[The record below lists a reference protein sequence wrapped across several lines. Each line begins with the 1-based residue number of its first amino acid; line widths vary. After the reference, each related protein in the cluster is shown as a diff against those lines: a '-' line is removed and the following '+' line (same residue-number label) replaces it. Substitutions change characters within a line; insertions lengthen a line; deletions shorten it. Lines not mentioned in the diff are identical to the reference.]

1 MMLPRPAWHVC
12 SMFTAINSH
21 HLPISADAANNEP
34 PEWVHL
40 VPAGLFSG
48 SDGRGPY
55 QVTSP
60 AAVIAASIQP
70 GRKLPIDINHA
81 IDLLAGT
88 GGQSPAVAWIAALE
102 SRDDGIW
109 GQVEWTPEGV
119 WLWTRKSYGY
129 LSPVFTHTKDAPHQ
143 VVQLLRAA
151 VTNNPNLTLTALHHQ
166 QQQETAMLEQ
176 LRKALGLPETATEAD
191 VLAAVTSAHHAQQ
204 ETAKHAAL
212 VSKAAEAVG
221 LPAGTSGDAL
231 VAALQSRGKVTP
243 TEAENAEL
251 KATVTSL
258 QGQLTTLI
266 SSHARDRA
274 VAVVEE
280 AVKAG
285 KIVPALKEHMIARH
299 MKDPAEIEKEISLL
313 PSINSG
319 GLGGR
324 KVPEADGGGL
334 SAEDRQVAALM
345 GVDETTFAASA
356 KTLHGKGN

>member
-1 MMLPRPAWHVC
+1 MIPPCPAWHFRG
-12 SMFTAINSH
+12 MQTAINSFL
-21 HLPISADAANNEP
+21 LPMGNDEAENGP

-40 VPAGLFSG
+40 VPAGVFSG

-55 QVTSP
+55 EVTSP
-60 AAVIAASIQP
+60 SAVIAASMLP
-70 GRKLPIDINHA
+70 GRKLPIDVNHA
-81 IDLLAGT
+81 IDHLAPEGKPT
-88 GGQSPAVAWIAALE
+88 PAVAWIVALE
-102 SRDDGIW
+102 ARDDGIW
-109 GQVEWTPEGV
+109 GKVEWTPEGV
-119 WLWTRKSYGY
+119 WIWTSKSYGY

-143 VVQLLRAA
+143 VVRVLRAA
-151 VTNNPNLTLTALHHQ
+151 VTNNPNLTLTALHN

-191 VLAAVTSAHHAQQ
+191 VLAAVASAHQAQQ
-204 ETAKHAAL
+204 ETASHAAL
-212 VSKAAEAVG
+212 VGKIVEVVG
-221 LPAGTSGDAL
+221 LPFGTSGDAL
-231 VAALQSRGKVTP
+231 VTALQSRGKVTP

-258 QGQLTTLI
+258 QSQLTTLI
-266 SSHARDRA
+266 SNHARDRA
-274 VAVVEE
+274 VVVVED

-299 MKDPAEIEKEISLL
+299 MKDPAEVEKEISLL

-324 KVPEADGGGL
+324 KVPEAEGGGL
-334 SAEDRQVAALM
+334 TEEDRQVAAMM

-356 KTLHGKGN
+356 KALHGKGN